1 MFTIED
7 AKQVCAY
14 FRTLEET
21 RPVTRDQLMGYQA
34 MVEPFLKDVA
44 EQLKRGT
51 LRKNRVYSYLLGD
64 EI

>member
-7 AKQVCAY
+7 AKQVCAS

-21 RPVTRDQLMGYQA
+21 GSVTRDLLQGYQA
-34 MVEPFLKDVA
+34 MVESFLKDVV